1 MARYAAACPLSRTAA
16 IAAVLLAVYA
26 GMVITAGV
34 VLGWRAA
41 AALMR
46 AARVAVVA
54 GNRFAG
60 FVSMCFIGF
69 SFRRAGRR
77 GRYSRG
83 RLLPTIIIAL
93 FAAAVKLSRGQF
105 AAKYIFSGVFQRRRG
120 GASNR
125 PMTAILRGLC
135 KVVYSYTDLKIF
147 GFFILI
153 LL

>member
-1 MARYAAACPLSRTAA
+1 
-16 IAAVLLAVYA
+16 
-26 GMVITAGV
+26 
-34 VLGWRAA
+34 
-41 AALMR
+41 
-46 AARVAVVA
+46 
-54 GNRFAG
+54 
-60 FVSMCFIGF
+60 MCFIGF

-83 RLLPTIIIAL
+83 AVAPYNYYSTIRSGCQIVAGGNL
-93 FAAAVKLSRGQF
+93 RQNTYFPA
-105 AAKYIFSGVFQRRRG
+105 FSSVGG